1 MQHVAASLGTAV
13 WTTHPNQSNSASA
26 PNKIEQLICKVFECL
41 QIRWILSRRTS
52 SDTKT
57 SSTMVKRNI
66 GVKHSDSVLPF
77 LLKPLP
83 HIGQALCHFAE
94 LYMYQFHPTAQ
105 LDSLV
110 IFVVETMIR

>member
-1 MQHVAASLGTAV
+1 
-13 WTTHPNQSNSASA
+13 
-26 PNKIEQLICKVFECL
+26 
-41 QIRWILSRRTS
+41 
-52 SDTKT
+52 
-57 SSTMVKRNI
+57 MVKRNI
-66 GVKHSDSVLPF
+66 GVKHLDSVLPF

-110 IFVVETMIR
+110 IFVVGTMIR